1 MTKCRDSWILAWRR
15 HLGSAPLN
23 AIMGTPPYMAP
34 EQARGQWERIDGRT
48 DIYGLGAVLYA
59 LLTHQPPHP
68 GRTVEESLKHAQAG
82 IVTPPRALNRSV
94 PRDLER
100 IAMKALEADPSR
112 RYAVASELRQALRT
126 RRLRQRYWPVG
137 FACAFL
143 LVVGAA
149 YSTALWA
156 TKKTDTERPMPGQ
169 LQQLI
174 KVDRGGREVPLND
187 AVPLVSGDKLWIE
200 CELPSGL
207 QASAFWLDSEGKI
220 SELSPLSIKKE
231 ARHDHLSYPPP
242 ESANNAVTLEGP
254 AGTEMVLVCAR
265 PGTKVDRSEI
275 EALIL
280 PTAAR
285 TILRDRSTLL
295 IGRGRVELRIKGTIA
310 ADLDAD
316 SKGTRGLGAPEASEA
331 RTAQESF
338 RHVAEA
344 LEDRIAFV
352 AAAVFPHKE
361 SRAD

>member
-1 MTKCRDSWILAWRR
+1 
-15 HLGSAPLN
+15 
-23 AIMGTPPYMAP
+23 
-34 EQARGQWERIDGRT
+34 
-48 DIYGLGAVLYA
+48 
-59 LLTHQPPHP
+59 
-68 GRTVEESLKHAQAG
+68 
-82 IVTPPRALNRSV
+82 
-94 PRDLER
+94 
-100 IAMKALEADPSR
+100 
-112 RYAVASELRQALRT
+112 
-126 RRLRQRYWPVG
+126 
-137 FACAFL
+137 
-143 LVVGAA
+143 
-149 YSTALWA
+149 
-156 TKKTDTERPMPGQ
+156 MPGQ

-316 SKGTRGLGAPEASEA
+316 LKGTRGLA
-331 RTAQESF
+331 T
-338 RHVAEA
+338 
-344 LEDRIAFV
+344 
-352 AAAVFPHKE
+352 
-361 SRAD
+361 